1 MKAFTYKLAGTTEEA
16 TSAETQSAFIAGGTN
31 LVDLMKIDV
40 MDPKELVDI
49 NQLPMRGIALDNAG
63 LRIGALER
71 MAYVAERPE
80 IVEHF
85 PVISQALLKSASAQ
99 LRNMASIGGNLMQRT
114 RCGYFRDVM
123 MPCNKRVPGSGC
135 PAFAGEN
142 RMHAIL
148 GVGDACCA
156 THPSDLAVALVAL
169 DATINL
175 KGPKG
180 SRSVKLEDFY
190 LLPKDTPDREHAIEP
205 GELITQVIVPN
216 VSWYRRSAYLKIR
229 DRESYEF
236 ALCSAA
242 IALDLDGSKIRDAR
256 IAAGGVGTKPWR
268 LPDVAEALVG
278 KQVGQGTFERA
289 AELAANDARP
299 LSQNAFKVTLL
310 KRTLVRALMQVG
322 GGVA

>member
-1 MKAFTYKLAGTTEEA
+1 MKAFSYKLAGSTDEA
-16 TSAETQSAFIAGGTN
+16 TGTGTQSAFIAGGTN

-49 NQLPMRGIALDNAG
+49 NQLPMRGVALDNGG
-63 LRIGALER
+63 LRIGALEK
-71 MAYVAERPE
+71 MAYVAEQPD
-80 IVEHF
+80 VVQHF

-114 RCGYFRDVM
+114 RCGYFRDVI

-148 GVGDACCA
+148 GVSNACCA

-169 DATINL
+169 DASINL
-175 KGPKG
+175 QGPKG
-180 SRSVKLEDFY
+180 TRSIKLDDFY
-190 LLPKDTPDREHAIEP
+190 LLPKDTPNREHAIEP
-205 GELITQVIVPN
+205 GELITGVTVPHTN
-216 VSWYRRSAYLKIR
+216 WYQRSAYLKIR

-242 IALDLDGSKIRDAR
+242 VALDMDAFMIRDAR
-256 IAAGGVGTKPWR
+256 IAAGGVGTKPWKS
-268 LPDVAEALVG
+268 PEAAQALIG
-278 KQVGQGTFERA
+278 KRASQETFEQA
-289 AELAANDARP
+289 AEIATKGARP
-299 LSQNAFKVTLL
+299 LSQNGFKVTLL
-310 KRTLVRALMQVG
+310 KRTLIRALVQVG

>member
-1 MKAFTYKLAGTTEEA
+1 MKAFSYKLVGSTQEAIGAG
-16 TSAETQSAFIAGGTN
+16 TQSAFIAGGTN
-31 LVDLMKIDV
+31 LVDLMKVGV
-40 MDPKELVDI
+40 MNPKELVDI
-49 NQLPMRGIALDNAG
+49 NQLPMRGVALDNDG
-63 LRIGALER
+63 LRIGALEK
-71 MAYVAERPE
+71 MADVAEQPE

-114 RCGYFRDVM
+114 RCGYFRDVV
-123 MPCNKRVPGSGC
+123 MPCNKRIAGSGC

-148 GVGDACCA
+148 GVSKACCA

-169 DATINL
+169 DASINL
-175 KGPKG
+175 QGPKG
-180 SRSVKLEDFY
+180 ARSIKLNDFY
-190 LLPKDTPDREHAIEP
+190 LLPEDAPEREHAIEP
-205 GELITQVIVPN
+205 GELITGVTVPHT
-216 VSWYRRSAYLKIR
+216 SWYGRSAYLKIR

-242 IALDLDGSKIRDAR
+242 VALDMDGLKIRDAR

-268 LPDVAEALVG
+268 LPEVAQALIG
-278 KQVGQGTFERA
+278 KQVGQETFEQA
-289 AELAANDARP
+289 AEVATKSVHP
-299 LSQNAFKVTLL
+299 LSQNGSKVTLL
-310 KRTLVRALMQVG
+310 KRTLTRALMHVG

>member
-1 MKAFTYKLAGTTEEA
+1 MKAFSYKLAGSTEEA
-16 TSAETQSAFIAGGTN
+16 TAAGTQSAFIAGGTN

-49 NQLPMRGIALDNAG
+49 NQLPMRGVALDNDG
-63 LRIGALER
+63 LRIGALEK
-71 MAYVAERPE
+71 MAYVAEQPE

-99 LRNMASIGGNLMQRT
+99 LRNMASIGGNLRQRT
-114 RCGYFRDVM
+114 RCGYFRDVV
-123 MPCNKRVPGSGC
+123 MPCNKRSPGSGC

-148 GVGDACCA
+148 GVSNACCA

-169 DATINL
+169 DASISL
-175 KGPKG
+175 QGPKG
-180 SRSVKLEDFY
+180 TRSIKLNDFY
-190 LLPKDTPDREHAIEP
+190 LLPEDAPEREHAIEP
-205 GELITQVIVPN
+205 GELITGVTVPHT
-216 VSWYRRSAYLKIR
+216 SWYRRSAYLKIR

-242 IALDLDGSKIRDAR
+242 VALDMDGLTIRDAR
-256 IAAGGVGTKPWR
+256 IAVGGVGTKPWR
-268 LPDVAEALVG
+268 LPEVAQALIG
-278 KQVGQGTFERA
+278 KRVGQETFEQA
-289 AELAANDARP
+289 AEVATKGARP
-299 LSQNAFKVTLL
+299 LSQNGFKVTLL
-310 KRTLVRALMQVG
+310 KRTLTRALMHVG

>member
-1 MKAFTYKLAGTTEEA
+1 MKAFTYRLAGTTDEA
-16 TSAETQSAFIAGGTN
+16 ASTGTQSAFIAGGTN
-31 LVDLMKIDV
+31 LVDLMKIEV

-49 NQLPMRGIALDNAG
+49 NQLPMRGITLDDSG

-71 MAYVAERPE
+71 MAYVAERSE

-148 GVGDACCA
+148 GVGDGCCA

-169 DATINL
+169 DATVNL
-175 KGPKG
+175 PGPNG
-180 SRSVKLEDFY
+180 ARSVKLDDFY
-190 LLPKDTPDREHAIEP
+190 QLPKDTPDREHAIEP
-205 GELITQVIVPN
+205 GELITGVTVPKL
-216 VSWYRRSAYLKIR
+216 SWYRRSAYLKIR

-256 IAAGGVGTKPWR
+256 VAAGGVGTKPWR
-268 LPDVAEALVG
+268 LPEVAEALIG
-278 KQVGQGTFERA
+278 KQVSQDAFERA

-322 GGVA
+322 GSEA

>member
-114 RCGYFRDVM
+114 RCAYFRDVM

-205 GELITQVIVPN
+205 GELITEVTVPN
-216 VSWYRRSAYLKIR
+216 ASWYRRSAYLKIR

-322 GGVA
+322 GGAA

>member
-16 TSAETQSAFIAGGTN
+16 TSAVTQSAFIAGGTN

-175 KGPKG
+175 QGPKG
-180 SRSVKLEDFY
+180 SRSVKLDDFY

-205 GELITQVIVPN
+205 GELITEVTVPN
-216 VSWYRRSAYLKIR
+216 TSWYRRSAYLKIR

-268 LPDVAEALVG
+268 LPDVAEALIG

-289 AELAANDARP
+289 VELAANDARP

>member
-1 MKAFTYKLAGTTEEA
+1 MKAFSYKLAGSTEEA
-16 TSAETQSAFIAGGTN
+16 TGAGTQSAFIAGGTN

-49 NQLPMRGIALDNAG
+49 NQLPMRGVALDNDG
-63 LRIGALER
+63 LRIGALEK
-71 MAYVAERPE
+71 MAYVAEQPE
-80 IVEHF
+80 IIEHF

-99 LRNMASIGGNLMQRT
+99 LRNMASIGGNLRQRT
-114 RCGYFRDVM
+114 RCGYFRDVV

-148 GVGDACCA
+148 GVSNACCA

-169 DATINL
+169 DASINL
-175 KGPKG
+175 QGPKG
-180 SRSVKLEDFY
+180 TRSIKLNDFY
-190 LLPKDTPDREHAIEP
+190 LLPEDAPDREHAIEP
-205 GELITQVIVPN
+205 GELITGVTVPHT
-216 VSWYRRSAYLKIR
+216 SWYRRSAYLKIR

-242 IALDLDGSKIRDAR
+242 VALDMDGLKIRDAR
-256 IAAGGVGTKPWR
+256 IAVGGVGTKPWR
-268 LPDVAEALVG
+268 LPEVAQALIG
-278 KQVGQGTFERA
+278 QRVGQETFEQA
-289 AELAANDARP
+289 AEVATKGARP
-299 LSQNAFKVTLL
+299 LSQNGFKVTLL
-310 KRTLVRALMQVG
+310 KRTLTRALMHVG

>member
-1 MKAFTYKLAGTTEEA
+1 MKAFTYKLAGSTQEA
-16 TSAETQSAFIAGGTN
+16 TAAGEQSAFIAGGTN

-40 MDPKELVDI
+40 MTPKELVDI
-49 NQLPMRGIALDNAG
+49 NQLPMRGINLDDTG
-63 LRIGALER
+63 LRIGALEK

-80 IVEHF
+80 IVDQF

-114 RCGYFRDVM
+114 RCCYFRDVV
-123 MPCNKRVPGSGC
+123 MPCNKRAPGSGC

-148 GVGDACCA
+148 GVGSACCA

-169 DATINL
+169 DASVNL
-175 KGPKG
+175 QGPKG
-180 SRSVKLEDFY
+180 TRSIKLDDFY
-190 LLPKDTPDREHAIEP
+190 LLPADTPDREHDIEP
-205 GELITQVIVPN
+205 GELITGVTVPGA
-216 VSWYRRSAYLKIR
+216 SWYRRSTYLKIR

-242 IALDLDGSKIRDAR
+242 VALDLDGQTIRDAR

-268 LPDVAEALVG
+268 LPEVAQALIG
-278 KQVGQGTFERA
+278 KRAGQDTFERA
-289 AELAANDARP
+289 AEIATNGARP
-299 LSQNAFKVTLL
+299 LGQNAFKVTLL
-310 KRTLVRALMQVG
+310 KRTLTRALMQLG
-322 GGVA
+322 GAA

>member
-85 PVISQALLKSASAQ
+85 PLISQALLKSASAQ

-114 RCGYFRDVM
+114 RCAYFRDVM

-205 GELITQVIVPN
+205 GELITEVFVPN

-322 GGVA
+322 GGAA

>member
-16 TSAETQSAFIAGGTN
+16 TSAGTQSAFIAGGTN

-49 NQLPMRGIALDNAG
+49 NQLPMRGITLDNAG

-156 THPSDLAVALVAL
+156 THPSDLAVALVAV

-180 SRSVKLEDFY
+180 SRSVKLDDFY

-205 GELITQVIVPN
+205 DELITEVTVPN
-216 VSWYRRSAYLKIR
+216 ASWYRRSAYLKIR

-268 LPDVAEALVG
+268 LPAVAEALIA

-289 AELAANDARP
+289 VELAANDARP

>member
-1 MKAFTYKLAGTTEEA
+1 MKAFSYKLAGSTEEA
-16 TSAETQSAFIAGGTN
+16 TAAGTQSAFIAGGTN

-49 NQLPMRGIALDNAG
+49 NQLPMRGVALDNDG
-63 LRIGALER
+63 LRIGALEK
-71 MAYVAERPE
+71 MAYVAEQPE

-99 LRNMASIGGNLMQRT
+99 LRNMASIGGNLRQRT
-114 RCGYFRDVM
+114 RCGYFRDVV
-123 MPCNKRVPGSGC
+123 MPCNKRSPGSGC

-148 GVGDACCA
+148 GVSNACCA

-169 DATINL
+169 DASINL
-175 KGPKG
+175 QGPKG
-180 SRSVKLEDFY
+180 TRSIKLNDFY
-190 LLPKDTPDREHAIEP
+190 LLPEDTPDREHAIEP
-205 GELITQVIVPN
+205 GELITGVTVPHT
-216 VSWYRRSAYLKIR
+216 SWYRRSAYLKIR

-242 IALDLDGSKIRDAR
+242 VALDMDGLKIRDAR
-256 IAAGGVGTKPWR
+256 IAVGGVGTKPWR
-268 LPDVAEALVG
+268 LQEVAQALIG
-278 KQVGQGTFERA
+278 KRVGQETFEQA
-289 AELAANDARP
+289 TEVATKGARP
-299 LSQNAFKVTLL
+299 LSQNGFKVTLL
-310 KRTLVRALMQVG
+310 KRTLTRALMHVG

>member
-16 TSAETQSAFIAGGTN
+16 TSAVTQSAFIAGGTN

-175 KGPKG
+175 QGPKG
-180 SRSVKLEDFY
+180 SRSVKLDDFY

-205 GELITQVIVPN
+205 GELITEVTVPN
-216 VSWYRRSAYLKIR
+216 ASWYRRSAYLKIR

-268 LPDVAEALVG
+268 LPDVAEALIG

-289 AELAANDARP
+289 VELAANDARP

>member
-1 MKAFTYKLAGTTEEA
+1 MKAFSYKLAGSTDEA
-16 TSAETQSAFIAGGTN
+16 TSTGTQSAFIAGGTN

-40 MDPKELVDI
+40 MGPKELVDI
-49 NQLPMRGIALDNAG
+49 NQLPMRGVTLDNDG
-63 LRIGALER
+63 LRIGALEK
-71 MAYVAERPE
+71 MAYVAEQPDV
-80 IVEHF
+80 VEHF

-114 RCGYFRDVM
+114 RCGYFRDVV
-123 MPCNKRVPGSGC
+123 MPCNKRDPGSGC

-148 GVGDACCA
+148 GVGNACCA

-169 DATINL
+169 DASVDL
-175 KGPKG
+175 QGPKG
-180 SRSVKLEDFY
+180 TRSIKLDDFY
-190 LLPKDTPDREHAIEP
+190 LLPEETPDREHAIEP
-205 GELITQVIVPN
+205 GELITGVTVPHT
-216 VSWYRRSAYLKIR
+216 SWYRRSAYLKIR

-242 IALDLDGSKIRDAR
+242 VALDMDGPQIRDAR

-268 LPDVAEALVG
+268 LPEVAQALIG
-278 KQVGQGTFERA
+278 KRASQETFERA
-289 AELAANDARP
+289 AGIAAKGARP
-299 LSQNAFKVTLL
+299 LNQNGFKVTLL
-310 KRTLVRALMQVG
+310 KRTLTRALLHVG

>member
-16 TSAETQSAFIAGGTN
+16 TSVGTQSAFVAGGTN

-49 NQLPMRGIALDNAG
+49 NQLPMRGISLDNAG

-71 MAYVAERPE
+71 MAYVGERPE

-175 KGPKG
+175 QGPQG
-180 SRSVKLEDFY
+180 TRSVKLDDFY

-205 GELITQVIVPN
+205 GELITEVTVPN
-216 VSWYRRSAYLKIR
+216 ASWYRRSAYLKIR

-268 LPDVAEALVG
+268 LPDVAEALIG

-289 AELAANDARP
+289 VELAANDARP

-310 KRTLVRALMQVG
+310 KRTLIRALMQVG

>member
-16 TSAETQSAFIAGGTN
+16 TGAVTQSAFIAGGTN

-175 KGPKG
+175 QGPKG
-180 SRSVKLEDFY
+180 SRSVKLDDFY

-205 GELITQVIVPN
+205 GELITEVTVPN
-216 VSWYRRSAYLKIR
+216 ASWYRRSAYLKIR

-268 LPDVAEALVG
+268 LPAVAEALIG

-289 AELAANDARP
+289 VELAANDARP

-322 GGVA
+322 GSVA

>member
-1 MKAFTYKLAGTTEEA
+1 MKAFSYKLAGSTEEA
-16 TSAETQSAFIAGGTN
+16 TGAGTQSAFIAGGTN

-49 NQLPMRGIALDNAG
+49 NQLPMRGVALDNDG
-63 LRIGALER
+63 LRIGALEN
-71 MAYVAERPE
+71 MAYVAEQPE
-80 IVEHF
+80 IIEHF

-99 LRNMASIGGNLMQRT
+99 LRNMASIGGNLRQRT
-114 RCGYFRDVM
+114 RCGYFRDVV

-148 GVGDACCA
+148 GVSNACCA

-169 DATINL
+169 DASINL
-175 KGPKG
+175 QGPKG
-180 SRSVKLEDFY
+180 TRSIKLNDFY
-190 LLPKDTPDREHAIEP
+190 LLPEDAPDREHAIEP
-205 GELITQVIVPN
+205 GELITGVTVPHT
-216 VSWYRRSAYLKIR
+216 SWYRRSAYLKIR

-242 IALDLDGSKIRDAR
+242 VALDMDGLKIRDAR
-256 IAAGGVGTKPWR
+256 IAVGGVGTKPWR
-268 LPDVAEALVG
+268 LPEVAQALIG
-278 KQVGQGTFERA
+278 QRVGQETFEQA
-289 AELAANDARP
+289 AEVATKGARP
-299 LSQNAFKVTLL
+299 LSQNGFKVTLL
-310 KRTLVRALMQVG
+310 KRTLTRALMHVG

>member
-16 TSAETQSAFIAGGTN
+16 TSAGTQSAFIAGGTN

-49 NQLPMRGIALDNAG
+49 NQLPMRGISLDNAG

-71 MAYVAERPE
+71 MAYVGERPE

-175 KGPKG
+175 QGPQG
-180 SRSVKLEDFY
+180 TRSVKLDDFY

-205 GELITQVIVPN
+205 GELITEVTVPN
-216 VSWYRRSAYLKIR
+216 ASWYRRSAYLKIR

-268 LPDVAEALVG
+268 LPDVAEALIG

-289 AELAANDARP
+289 VDLAANDARP

-310 KRTLVRALMQVG
+310 KRTLIRALMQVG

>member
-16 TSAETQSAFIAGGTN
+16 TSAGTQSAFIAGGTN

-49 NQLPMRGIALDNAG
+49 NQLPMRGIAFDNAG

-114 RCGYFRDVM
+114 RCAYFRDVM
-123 MPCNKRVPGSGC
+123 MPCNKRLPGSGC

-175 KGPKG
+175 QGPKG
-180 SRSVKLEDFY
+180 IRSVKLDDFY
-190 LLPKDTPDREHAIEP
+190 LLPKDTPDREHAVEP
-205 GELITQVIVPN
+205 GELITEVTVPN
-216 VSWYRRSAYLKIR
+216 ASWYRRSAYLKIR

-268 LPDVAEALVG
+268 LPNVAEALIG

-289 AELAANDARP
+289 VELAANGARP
-299 LSQNAFKVTLL
+299 LRQNAFKVTLL

>member
-1 MKAFTYKLAGTTEEA
+1 MKAFSYKLAGSTEEA
-16 TSAETQSAFIAGGTN
+16 TGAGTQSAFIAGGTN

-49 NQLPMRGIALDNAG
+49 NQLPMRGVALDNDG
-63 LRIGALER
+63 LRIGALEK
-71 MAYVAERPE
+71 MAYVAEQPE

-99 LRNMASIGGNLMQRT
+99 LRNMASIGGNLRQRT
-114 RCGYFRDVM
+114 RCGYFRDVV
-123 MPCNKRVPGSGC
+123 MPCNKRSPGSGC

-148 GVGDACCA
+148 GVSNACCA

-169 DATINL
+169 DASINL
-175 KGPKG
+175 QGPKG
-180 SRSVKLEDFY
+180 TRSIKLNDFY
-190 LLPKDTPDREHAIEP
+190 LLPEDTPDREHAIEP
-205 GELITQVIVPN
+205 GELITGVTVPHT
-216 VSWYRRSAYLKIR
+216 SWYRRSAYLKIR

-242 IALDLDGSKIRDAR
+242 VALDMDGLKIRDAR
-256 IAAGGVGTKPWR
+256 IAVGGVGTKPWR
-268 LPDVAEALVG
+268 LQEVAQALIG
-278 KQVGQGTFERA
+278 KRVGQETFEQA
-289 AELAANDARP
+289 TEVATKGARP
-299 LSQNAFKVTLL
+299 LSQNGFKVTLL
-310 KRTLVRALMQVG
+310 KRTLTRALMHVG

>member
-1 MKAFTYKLAGTTEEA
+1 MKAFNYKLAGTTEEA
-16 TSAETQSAFIAGGTN
+16 TSAGTQSAFIAGGTN

-175 KGPKG
+175 QGPKG
-180 SRSVKLEDFY
+180 SRSVKLDDFY

-205 GELITQVIVPN
+205 GELITEVTVPN
-216 VSWYRRSAYLKIR
+216 ASWYRRSAYLKIR

-268 LPDVAEALVG
+268 LADVAEALIG

-289 AELAANDARP
+289 VELAANDARP

>member
-1 MKAFTYKLAGTTEEA
+1 MKAFTYTLAGTTDEA
-16 TSAETQSAFIAGGTN
+16 VSAGPQSAFIAGGTN
-31 LVDLMKIDV
+31 LVDLMKIEV

-49 NQLPMRGIALDNAG
+49 NQLPMRGITLDDSG

-71 MAYVAERPE
+71 MAYVAERSE

-123 MPCNKRVPGSGC
+123 MPCNKRLPGSGC

-148 GVGDACCA
+148 GVGDGCCA

-169 DATINL
+169 DATVNL
-175 KGPKG
+175 QGPNG
-180 SRSVKLEDFY
+180 TRSVKLDDFY
-190 LLPKDTPDREHAIEP
+190 QLPKDTPDREHAIEP
-205 GELITQVIVPN
+205 AELITGVTVPN

-256 IAAGGVGTKPWR
+256 VAAGGVGTKPWR
-268 LPDVAEALVG
+268 LPEAAEALIG
-278 KQVGQGTFERA
+278 KQVGQDTFERA

>member
-1 MKAFTYKLAGTTEEA
+1 MKAFSYKLAGSTDEA
-16 TSAETQSAFIAGGTN
+16 TSTGTQSTFIAGGTN

-49 NQLPMRGIALDNAG
+49 NQLPIRGVTLDNDG
-63 LRIGALER
+63 LRIGALEK
-71 MAYVAERPE
+71 MAYVAEQPDV
-80 IVEHF
+80 VEHF

-114 RCGYFRDVM
+114 RCGYFRDVV
-123 MPCNKRVPGSGC
+123 MPCNKRDPGSGC

-148 GVGDACCA
+148 GVGNACCA

-169 DATINL
+169 DASVNL
-175 KGPKG
+175 QGPKG
-180 SRSVKLEDFY
+180 TRSIKLDDFY
-190 LLPKDTPDREHAIEP
+190 LLPEEAPDREHAIEP
-205 GELITQVIVPN
+205 GELITGVTVPHT
-216 VSWYRRSAYLKIR
+216 SWYRRSAYLKIR

-242 IALDLDGSKIRDAR
+242 VALDMDGPQIRDAR

-268 LPDVAEALVG
+268 LLEVAQALIG
-278 KQVGQGTFERA
+278 KQASRETFERA
-289 AELAANDARP
+289 AEIATKGARP
-299 LSQNAFKVTLL
+299 LNQNGFKVTLL
-310 KRTLVRALMQVG
+310 KRTLTRALVHLG

>member
-1 MKAFTYKLAGTTEEA
+1 MKAFTYKLVGTTEEA
-16 TSAETQSAFIAGGTN
+16 TSAVTQSAFIAGGTN

-175 KGPKG
+175 QGPKG

-205 GELITQVIVPN
+205 GELITEVTVPN
-216 VSWYRRSAYLKIR
+216 ASWYRRSAYLKIR

-242 IALDLDGSKIRDAR
+242 VALDLDGSKIRDAR

-268 LPDVAEALVG
+268 LADVAEALIG

-289 AELAANDARP
+289 VELAANDARP